1 VVGVLKGTVRGAENA
16 SFSEIV
22 GMAAAAGFDAL
33 MANDLFDISASLDE
47 GEIHAVRQAAADRGV
62 RLASGL
68 GGFNPLREERNK
80 VVLRAGDGDPV
91 AGALRLATVAAHCGI
106 GELFFVVGM
115 IPDRDDPAL
124 SWTDQLTAVRD
135 GLVKIAPALRDLGTR
150 LLIKSHEEIT
160 THEILA
166 LIEATGPD
174 VLGVAHDPVNVVCRI
189 EEPVEATRRLAPY
202 IRQIHVDDASLHLDG
217 QQVRRYLAPIGQG
230 DLDWKA
236 ILALVPDAVR
246 WVEIHRGQFAMECF
260 DRQWMARQPG
270 VSVDEFCYL
279 AGTALRRGNQPA
291 LCDQLAPHDRVP
303 ALLDWVK
310 ANG

>member
-1 VVGVLKGTVRGAENA
+1 MVGVLKGTVRGAENA

-174 VLGVAHDPVNVVCRI
+174 VLGVAHDPVN
-189 EEPVEATRRLAPY
+189 
-202 IRQIHVDDASLHLDG
+202 
-217 QQVRRYLAPIGQG
+217 
-230 DLDWKA
+230 
-236 ILALVPDAVR
+236 AV
-246 WVEIHRGQFAMECF
+246 
-260 DRQWMARQPG
+260 
-270 VSVDEFCYL
+270 S
-279 AGTALRRGNQPA
+279 
-291 LCDQLAPHDRVP
+291 
-303 ALLDWVK
+303 
-310 ANG
+310 